1 MTTTQAA
8 VARQAEQRPSLT
20 SYVQTLVPEIQ
31 RALPRHLDADRI
43 ARLAL
48 TVLRKD
54 ALRTDDGPRLAD
66 CTAESFAGSL
76 LTSAALGL
84 EPGIN
89 GEAWLVPYKREC
101 TFIAGYQGLVKLFYQ
116 HPLARY
122 IAAETVHERDEF
134 DYAKGLDPYLVHKPA
149 KGNRGPVAY
158 YYAAARL
165 TTGAKDFVVLTP
177 DEVKEIRRGR
187 VGPRG
192 DIADPMRWMERKTAV
207 RQLVKLLPKSPML
220 TRAVDADEVGGHEL
234 YQRQLAENKPA
245 AIGGAAPADGQP
257 ADDAQRPTV
266 MTGGRPAKATQPQ
279 MAKIH
284 ALLKDHG
291 VESDDAVRQALTDIL
306 GRPVESRTTLLKSDA
321 QQVIDHLEKL
331 SQPPAGEPGQGG
343 GDQ

>member
-8 VARQAEQRPSLT
+8 VARRAENQPSLAVV
-20 SYVQTLVPEIQ
+20 VQRLVPEIQ

-54 ALRTDDGPRLAD
+54 ALRTDNGPKLAN

-89 GEAWLVPYKREC
+89 GEAWLVAYGREC

-116 HPLARY
+116 HPLAQY
-122 IAAETVHERDEF
+122 ITAEAVYERDEF

-149 KGNRGPVAY
+149 KGDRGEVAY

-177 DEVKEIRRGR
+177 GEVKEIRQGK
-187 VGPRG
+187 VGPQG
-192 DIADPMRWMERKTAV
+192 KIADPMLWMERKTAV
-207 RQLVKLLPKSPML
+207 RQLVKMMPKSPML
-220 TRAVDADEVGGHEL
+220 TRALDADEVGGHEL
-234 YQRQLAENKPA
+234 HQRAIAENSPA
-245 AIGGAAPADGQP
+245 AIEAPAERVADPDEPPADHQGEPYRPEGDGQ
-257 ADDAQRPTV
+257 
-266 MTGGRPAKATQPQ
+266 
-279 MAKIH
+279 
-284 ALLKDHG
+284 
-291 VESDDAVRQALTDIL
+291 
-306 GRPVESRTTLLKSDA
+306 
-321 QQVIDHLEKL
+321 
-331 SQPPAGEPGQGG
+331 
-343 GDQ
+343 